1 MALSSPG
8 IGSGLD
14 VNAIV
19 NQLVAIE
26 RRPIQQL
33 QAQATGL
40 QTRISA
46 YARVRADLAGL
57 QDAASRLLDP
67 GLWGTRSFNTSNNNA
82 VSGSATA
89 TSLTGSFA
97 VQVARLAQTQG
108 TVTATRAVDSPI
120 AEAGTL
126 EFRTGTWSGNSFAG
140 GAPVAVAVQAGDTL
154 STLASRI
161 NSTANAGVSAIVV
174 RSGGQEQLLLR
185 GSNTG
190 AAAGF
195 EVRALD
201 AGGAAVTDGTSA
213 LGSFNHF
220 HSGTAMIGMS
230 RTQDAL
236 DAQFSIDGIALNSP
250 TNTVRDPVPGVT
262 LNLQA
267 TTTASLPGSAAT
279 AVQVSVQANNT
290 VVREAIENFRTAFNR
305 ISATLAELTRVDPG
319 GRNNGALQGDATAI
333 GLQNMLRQMVGS
345 PGGPTGAAL
354 GRLSDMGLQLQR
366 DGSLS
371 SNATRL
377 DAALQNPAALRSLL
391 TDTAGADNAGGV
403 ARRLRDFAMAANGI
417 QGAVSGRNSAL
428 QASAERKQDR
438 IEQMEERLVRT
449 RANLLA
455 QYSRLDNS
463 LGAINGL
470 GSFVSQQLAQWN
482 RNTS

>member
-33 QAQATGL
+33 QAQASGL

-57 QDAASRLLDP
+57 QDASTRMLDP
-67 GLWGTRSFNTSNNNA
+67 GLWGTRSFNSSNNNA

-89 TSLTGSFA
+89 TALTGSFA

-108 TVTATRAVDSPI
+108 SVTGARAVDSPI
-120 AEAGTL
+120 GAAGTL
-126 EFRTGTWSGNSFAG
+126 EIRTGTWTGNSF
-140 GAPVAVAVQAGDTL
+140 
-154 STLASRI
+154 
-161 NSTANAGVSAIVV
+161 
-174 RSGGQEQLLLR
+174 
-185 GSNTG
+185 
-190 AAAGF
+190 
-195 EVRALD
+195 

-279 AVQVSVQANNT
+279 AVQVGVQANNT

-391 TDTAGADNAGGV
+391 ADTAGAGNEGGV
-403 ARRLRDFAMAANGI
+403 ARRLRDFAMAANGF
-417 QGAVSGRNSAL
+417 QGAVSGRNTAL
-428 QASAERKQDR
+428 QASVERKQDR
-438 IEQMEERLVRT
+438 IEQMEDRLTRT

-455 QYSRLDNS
+455 QYSRLDTS

-470 GSFVSQQLAQWN
+470 GSFVTQQLAQWN
-482 RNTS
+482 RNTG

>member
-1 MALSSPG
+1 
-8 IGSGLD
+8 
-14 VNAIV
+14 
-19 NQLVAIE
+19 
-26 RRPIQQL
+26 
-33 QAQATGL
+33 
-40 QTRISA
+40 
-46 YARVRADLAGL
+46 
-57 QDAASRLLDP
+57 
-67 GLWGTRSFNTSNNNA
+67 
-82 VSGSATA
+82 
-89 TSLTGSFA
+89 
-97 VQVARLAQTQG
+97 
-108 TVTATRAVDSPI
+108 
-120 AEAGTL
+120 
-126 EFRTGTWSGNSFAG
+126 
-140 GAPVAVAVQAGDTL
+140 
-154 STLASRI
+154 
-161 NSTANAGVSAIVV
+161 
-174 RSGGQEQLLLR
+174 
-185 GSNTG
+185 
-190 AAAGF
+190 
-195 EVRALD
+195 
-201 AGGAAVTDGTSA
+201 
-213 LGSFNHF
+213 
-220 HSGTAMIGMS
+220 
-230 RTQDAL
+230 
-236 DAQFSIDGIALNSP
+236 
-250 TNTVRDPVPGVT
+250 
-262 LNLQA
+262 
-267 TTTASLPGSAAT
+267 
-279 AVQVSVQANNT
+279 VQANHT

-319 GRNNGALQGDATAI
+319 GSNNGPLQGDSTAI

-391 TDTAGADNAGGV
+391 TDTASADNAGGV

-417 QGAVSGRNSAL
+417 QGAVSGRNTAL